1 MSRKETKMNEIQ
13 IFSNEQFGN
22 IRIAGTNDNPL
33 FCLVD
38 VCRVLEIQPSVTKRR
53 LKQDGVN
60 LIKVTDACGREQ
72 LTTFI
77 TEQNLYKVIMRSDKP
92 QAEPFQD
99 WVCGEVLPTIRKHG
113 GYLTPAA
120 IEKALTDPDFIIGL
134 ATQLKTEQQR
144 VKQLVD
150 DNKHKEEI
158 IEGLVANISLA
169 DMRQRITQI
178 IRKNGVANARG
189 SYHLLYSEFNAK
201 YHINVYTR
209 MNNIVYKGN
218 VMDYIEKELKMLPQ
232 LYDLT
237 CKLFED
243 SYESLMKSWGKTIQR
258 AICERNLA
266 KRKLLP

>member
-1 MSRKETKMNEIQ
+1 MNNIQ

-22 IRIAGTNDNPL
+22 IRIAGTSDNPL
-33 FCLVD
+33 FCLAD
-38 VCRVLEIQPSVTKRR
+38 VCRILELRVDGVIPR
-53 LKQDGVN
+53 LKRGGYNRIV
-60 LIKVTDACGREQ
+60 VTDSLGREQ
-72 LTTFI
+72 SAYFVN
-77 TEQNLYKVIMRSDKP
+77 EQNLYKVIMRCDKKN
-92 QAEPFQD
+92 AEPFQD

-144 VKQLVD
+144 VKQLAD
-150 DNKHKEEI
+150 DNKYKEEI

-218 VMDYIEKELKMLPQ
+218 ALDYIEKELKMLPQ

-243 SYESLMKSWGKTIQR
+243 SYDSLMKSWGKTIQR
-258 AICERNLA
+258 AKCERGLT